1 MRLYRN
7 EIHLLTLELLTNRE
21 KTAGTLSKVEKPA
34 MSFWV
39 SPGTPL
45 AHTCQGS
52 LSAMLPRDVPW
63 PTSAPTAATLTERLW
78 AQHFPGMVLS
88 SGLLQLQPAC
98 QSHQMQTVYSG
109 DAQDREV
116 AVTANS

>member
-1 MRLYRN
+1 MRLYRDK
-7 EIHLLTLELLTNRE
+7 IHLLTLELLTER
-21 KTAGTLSKVEKPA
+21 KLLGPFPKSEKPA

-52 LSAMLPRDVPW
+52 LSAMLPRDLPW
-63 PTSAPTAATLTERLW
+63 TTSAPTAATLTKRLW
-78 AQHFPGMVLS
+78 AQHFPGMVCS

-109 DAQDREV
+109 DAPTQVHSFKTER
-116 AVTANS
+116 